1 MNNQQTDKI
10 QGNQIT
16 DFKNVSALLEIK
28 KMVKT
33 FGVVT
38 ALNDVTISINRGEI
52 VGLIGENGSGKSTL
66 ASIVSGIQKANSGS
80 MFFKGEPWN
89 PVSMIDA
96 VNKGIG
102 IIVQEVG
109 VIAGISIA
117 ENIFLGEISKF
128 AKMVFMNKKKMLQE
142 ATKTMQAIGCTDMDV
157 SLNAGVLNIQDRK
170 LIEIAK
176 VWMKNPDIFI
186 VDETTTAVSQ
196 KGKDIIYDLLNRQKQ
211 NDKSAIF
218 ISHDIDEIMNV
229 CDRIIV
235 LRDGKF
241 ITSLSKNEFESSKI
255 KQLLIGRELVGNYY
269 RSDYDST
276 PFSKNI
282 ILKAKEL
289 TGNNLNGVS
298 LDLFEGEILGIGGLS
313 HCGMHE
319 LGKAIFGFIPP
330 KSGRVI
336 RYNYSQDAKSMVHIS
351 NEAVAMKEGI
361 GYASKDRDIEALV
374 LSAPIL
380 DNIASAG
387 YNIIQKAKFLILPQD
402 ERKYVNN
409 LIKEFN
415 IKCYSSSQMVSE
427 LSGGNK
433 QKVVV
438 AKWAGRGSKII
449 ILDCPTRGIDIGV
462 KQALYQLIYKMKL
475 EGISFIFISEEITEL
490 IGLCDR
496 VLIMKNS
503 KITKEF
509 KRDKDLSESDII
521 EYMI

>member
-1 MNNQQTDKI
+1 MKI
-10 QGNQIT
+10 KTNDSQSTLFSSFQSNSILFQV
-16 DFKNVSALLEIK
+16 KE
-28 KMVKT
+28 MVKT

-38 ALNDVTISINRGEI
+38 ALNNVSIDINQGEI

-66 ASIVSGIQKANSGS
+66 ASIVSGIQKPDSGE
-80 MFFKGEPWN
+80 MFFKGELWN
-89 PVSMIDA
+89 PTSMIDSI
-96 VNKGIG
+96 NKGIG

-128 AKMVFMNKKKMLQE
+128 TNHMFVNKKKLFIE
-142 ATKTMQAIGCTDMDV
+142 ATKALDTIGWTDLDV
-157 SLNAGVLNIQDRK
+157 SIPAGTLNIQDRK

-176 VWMKNPDIFI
+176 VWMKQPEIFI

-196 KGKDIIYDLLNRQKQ
+196 KGKEIIYDLLKRQKA
-211 NDKSAIF
+211 NNKSAIF
-218 ISHDIDEIMNV
+218 VSHDIDEIMEV
-229 CDRIIV
+229 CDRIVV

-241 ITSLSKNEFESSKI
+241 ITSLLKTEFESSKI
-255 KQLLIGRELVGNYY
+255 KQLLIGRELIGNYY
-269 RSDYDST
+269 RSDYDGT
-276 PFSKNI
+276 PFSSNVV
-282 ILKAKEL
+282 LRARDL
-289 TGNNLNGVS
+289 NGNGLNGVS
-298 LDLFEGEILGIGGLS
+298 LDLHEGEILGIGGLS

-330 KSGRVI
+330 KTGRVI
-336 RYNYSQDAKSMVHIS
+336 RYNYNVNTKNMVHIN
-351 NEAVAMKEGI
+351 NEAVAMKQGI

-374 LSAPIL
+374 LSAPIM
-380 DNIASAG
+380 DNISSAG
-387 YNIIQKAKFLILPQD
+387 YDIIQKAKFLILPKD

-415 IKCYSSSQMVSE
+415 IKCYSESQTVSE

-433 QKVVV
+433 QKVVI

-490 IGLCDR
+490 IGLSDR
-496 VLIMKNS
+496 ILIMKDS

-509 KRDKDLSESDII
+509 ERSANLSESDII
-521 EYMI
+521 DYMI

>member
-1 MNNQQTDKI
+1 MDKLQTNKNQEALFTSS
-10 QGNQIT
+10 
-16 DFKNVSALLEIK
+16 KNATPLLEIK
-28 KMVKT
+28 EIVKT

-38 ALNDVTISINRGEI
+38 ALNNVSIDIYEGEI

-66 ASIVSGIQKANSGS
+66 ASIISGMQKPNSGQ
-80 MFFKGEPWN
+80 MFFKNEPWN
-89 PVSMIDA
+89 PHSMIDA

-109 VIAGISIA
+109 VITGISIA

-128 AKMVFMNKKKMLQE
+128 SKSIFVNKKELLNESKKALD
-142 ATKTMQAIGCTDMDV
+142 AIGCSDFDV
-157 SLNAGVLNIQDRK
+157 SLNASTLNIQDRK
-170 LIEIAK
+170 LLEIAK
-176 VWMKNPDIFI
+176 VWMKKPDIFV

-196 KGKDIIYDLLNRQKQ
+196 RGKQIIYDLLNKQKEI
-211 NDKSAIF
+211 NKSAIF
-218 ISHDIDEIMNV
+218 ISHDIDEIIQV

-241 ITSLSKNEFESSKI
+241 ITSLLKPEFESSKI

-269 RSDYDST
+269 RLDYDST
-276 PFSKNI
+276 PFKDNI
-282 ILKAKEL
+282 ILKTKEL
-289 TGNNLNGVS
+289 TGNGLDRVS
-298 LDLFEGEILGIGGLS
+298 LNLFEGEILGIGGLS
-313 HCGMHE
+313 HSGMHE
-319 LGKAIFGFIPP
+319 LGKAIFGFAPA

-336 RYNYSQDAKSMVHIS
+336 RYNYETNTKNLVHIT
-351 NEAVAMKEGI
+351 NEAVAMKQGI

-374 LSAPIL
+374 LNAPIL

-387 YNIIQKAKFLILPQD
+387 YDIIQKAKFLIFPKH
-402 ERKYVNN
+402 EKKYVNN
-409 LIKEFN
+409 LIDEFN
-415 IKCYSSSQMVSE
+415 IKCYSESQLVSE

-433 QKVVV
+433 QKVVI

-462 KQALYQLIYKMKL
+462 KQSLYQLIYKMKL

-490 IGLCDR
+490 IGLSDR
-496 VLIMKNS
+496 ILIMKDS

-509 KRDKDLSESDII
+509 KRNESLSESDII
-521 EYMI
+521 EFMI